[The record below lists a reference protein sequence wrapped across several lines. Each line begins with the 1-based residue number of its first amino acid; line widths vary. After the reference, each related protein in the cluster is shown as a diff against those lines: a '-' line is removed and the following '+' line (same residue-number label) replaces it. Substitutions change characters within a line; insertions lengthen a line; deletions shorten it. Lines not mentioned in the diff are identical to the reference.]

1 MNNSEIIANLL
12 LSEGEGKIG
21 NIHENAEQ
29 IIINYMEKMRLLELN
44 YFNIENE
51 NKSILMYIK
60 KYILAEITD
69 QMSKYDVNQ
78 IQSLCLDFAAELSRI
93 SCSLYNHKY
102 KDIKLKE
109 LFDLAAFLGI
119 DIKENRYQERMGLL
133 KEAVNFIFYNTRN
146 ANKCNNSITIK
157 QFMNLIN
164 LEASVIILDQIYFS
178 LNTDPQM
185 SIVIDKCWKG
195 EKIRS
200 QKLQSESKKLE
211 TIKNQE
217 NENLYG
223 EKEQVII
230 DKFEEVM
237 GFSDKTLEV
246 FIDKYFN
253 GQDELK
259 INNKYKLASI
269 LHLSQKQMQNFENIM
284 FFDFDKIRKQK
295 FIKNENCSL
304 FTTPFV
310 HKNSDTNLYVMKYNL
325 VEAAM
330 YLRKRIIYRKIP
342 MKRKLSILIKE
353 LRNERELPKIKER
366 ILEKGKRPVG
376 INKDFGKDMRTKY
389 LIDNEKKIPHEIDLF
404 YKKDDTLII
413 YDLKDYEIPFSL
425 AALSKVKK
433 KLNGEAGKLLRLK
446 KLILENIDCF
456 IEALGFEFNKVNV
469 GILLTRDINNVSNAC
484 GVDVLAIQEFNDHI
498 GEYI

>member
-1 MNNSEIIANLL
+1 MNNSKVIANLL
-12 LSEGEGKIG
+12 LSEGEGKIR

-51 NKSILMYIK
+51 SKTILMCIK

-102 KDIKLKE
+102 KDTELKA

-178 LNTDPQM
+178 LSNDPQM

-200 QKLQSESKKLE
+200 QKLQLESGKLE

-217 NENLYG
+217 NEDLYG
-223 EKEQVII
+223 KNEQIVVN
-230 DKFEEVM
+230 KFEEIM
-237 GFSDKTLEV
+237 GFSDRTLEK
-246 FIDKYFN
+246 FIDQYFN
-253 GQDELK
+253 EQDVLK
-259 INNKYKLASI
+259 INNEYELASI
-269 LHLSQKQMQNFENIM
+269 LDLNQNQMQNFKNIM
-284 FFDFDKIRKQK
+284 FFDFNKIRKQN
-295 FIKNENCSL
+295 FIKNERLSRSL
-304 FTTPFV
+304 C
-310 HKNSDTNLYVMKYNL
+310 K
-325 VEAAM
+325 
-330 YLRKRIIYRKIP
+330 
-342 MKRKLSILIKE
+342 
-353 LRNERELPKIKER
+353 
-366 ILEKGKRPVG
+366 
-376 INKDFGKDMRTKY
+376 
-389 LIDNEKKIPHEIDLF
+389 
-404 YKKDDTLII
+404 
-413 YDLKDYEIPFSL
+413 
-425 AALSKVKK
+425 
-433 KLNGEAGKLLRLK
+433 
-446 KLILENIDCF
+446 
-456 IEALGFEFNKVNV
+456 
-469 GILLTRDINNVSNAC
+469 
-484 GVDVLAIQEFNDHI
+484 
-498 GEYI
+498 